1 MRIVSGK
8 DLRIAT
14 LSGAVVLLKAGE
26 PRTVSHTI
34 GAIALQMGARQVED
48 IEGVVEKAPLEI
60 QITETIT
67 DVDTLVVE
75 PEETTDVIDLELVA
89 ALERLIEMGNPQ
101 DFKSDGSPKAAV
113 VNRAV
118 GRTVRSDEREQAWE
132 IALNS

>member
-75 PEETTDVIDLELVA
+75 PEETTDVVDLELVA

-101 DFKSDGSPKAAV
+101 DFKSDGSPKAAI

>member
-75 PEETTDVIDLELVA
+75 PEETTDVVDLELIA

-101 DFKSDGSPKAAV
+101 DFKSDGSPKAAI

>member
-14 LSGAVVLLKAGE
+14 LSGAVVLLKADE
-26 PRTVSHTI
+26 PRTVSKTI

-75 PEETTDVIDLELVA
+75 PEETTDVVDLELIS
-89 ALERLIEMGNPQ
+89 ALERLIAAGNPQ

-132 IALNS
+132 IALNA

>member
-101 DFKSDGSPKAAV
+101 DFKSDGSPKAAI

>member
-75 PEETTDVIDLELVA
+75 PEETTDVVDLELVA

>member
-26 PRTVSHTI
+26 PRSLSNTI

>member
-34 GAIALQMGARQVED
+34 GAIALQIGARQVED

-75 PEETTDVIDLELVA
+75 PEETTDVVDLELIA

-101 DFKSDGSPKAAV
+101 DFKSDGSPKAAI